1 MPPRSLIEEHYYR
14 VNNRRV
20 CECLSNILTRGIT
33 PTCLVDPRVPDP
45 FTIGIVTTEETNFIL
60 KYVTPVS
67 GHQNLHPF
75 VSCRCL
81 FTDPTPE
88 GVPLI
93 SGPWPHVRPNSP
105 HNQRRGLNGAVVK
118 KKVTSLVSWQRKS
131 PLRYYLY
138 QQSHYFRPSQKTSPL
153 KIPDTTVGDTLTPTV
168 ECVKK
173 QGSLEVYRV
182 HTVWGITSKD
192 TNIYLY
198 IHIYTTHIYTYVCT
212 CVHINI

>member
-88 GVPLI
+88 GDPLI

-105 HNQRRGLNGAVVK
+105 HDQRRDSTVPSSRK
-118 KKVTSLVSWQRKS
+118 KS
-131 PLRYYLY
+131 PLLCRDKG
-138 QQSHYFRPSQKTSPL
+138 RVPWNATSTNRV
-153 KIPDTTVGDTLTPTV
+153 TTFVRHRRRFHSRSLTPPLVTHWLR
-168 ECVKK
+168 
-173 QGSLEVYRV
+173 QSN
-182 HTVWGITSKD
+182 VWRNKGP
-192 TNIYLY
+192 
-198 IHIYTTHIYTYVCT
+198 
-212 CVHINI
+212 